1 MTISRFWGIWIG
13 VAMLLLVGW
22 SGFEWLQ
29 EHDARITSATKIAQ
43 FEQQVKDNAA
53 AQAKR
58 DTADKQQQQDAQ
70 KAKAEVTTAPQAVK
84 IITQLVQ
91 VPTSSA
97 SSTQAQ
103 AVAVT
108 PQDLTPQVQAQLP
121 NSPSYMVTTQA
132 QSTATAQAL
141 IQCGADQK
149 SLDTCKSDNAGA
161 AVALTAMTADRD
173 NWKST
178 ANGGTFWQRF
188 KHDAIVITV
197 TAGAAYAAGRLTK

>member
-22 SGFEWLQ
+22 SSFEWLQ
-29 EHDARITSATKIAQ
+29 EHDMRLTSATKSAQ

-58 DTADKQQQQDAQ
+58 DSADKQQQQDAQ

-97 SSTQAQ
+97 SGTQAQ
-103 AVAVT
+103 AVAVK

-121 NSPSYMVTTQA
+121 ESPSYMVTTQA

-141 IQCGADQK
+141 IQCGADRK
-149 SLDTCKSDNAGA
+149 SLDTCKADNAGA
-161 AVALTAMTADRD
+161 AVKLTAMTADRD
-173 NWKST
+173 NWEAT
-178 ANGGTFWQRF
+178 AKGGTFWQRF
-188 KHDAIVITV
+188 KHDAIVIAV
-197 TAGAAYAAGRLTK
+197 TAGTAYAAGRLTK